1 VSKLRMPGHS
11 LRRFVRRVSGAW
23 FSSAAPLIT
32 NIPDRKRDPS
42 GAQLVF
48 AIKRKARRDA
58 K

>member
-1 VSKLRMPGHS
+1 MPGHS